1 MNGPVPRD
9 SAAPPR
15 VSVIMATFN
24 RPQYLGPAIGS
35 VLRQTMPDLELIIA
49 DDGSDD
55 ATRAVLRSLT
65 TDPRVRVLWREH
77 CGIPAAVRN
86 AALREARGQFVA
98 FQDSDDVWM
107 PDKLARQLAALV
119 AREGARWS
127 YTACAHIDA
136 SGAAVTPPGVSGW
149 REHRGSIRDAV
160 ACLRAHSAL
169 PTVLAER
176 ALLGGAGYFDES
188 LPLFED
194 HDLWLR
200 LACFSEVAVVPEAL
214 VKVRRHENHYSG
226 RDELAAAECRTIFLE
241 RAWRCDLSPAARA
254 ELRRLRALQ
263 GGRVARLR
271 AQAGKG
277 PAARD
282 SLRASLSVGWRYPR
296 WWIDA
301 AHTLLACPP
310 SRELY

>member
-1 MNGPVPRD
+1 MGDARPPSRG
-9 SAAPPR
+9 APK

-24 RPQYLGPAIGS
+24 RAQYLAPAIDS
-35 VLRQTMPDLELIIA
+35 VLRQTLPDFELLIA

-107 PDKLARQLAALV
+107 PDKLTRQLEALDSRPGV
-119 AREGARWS
+119 RWS
-127 YTACAHIDA
+127 YTACSHIDA
-136 SGAAVTPPGVSGW
+136 GGADVAPAGVSAW
-149 REHRGSIRDAV
+149 SEHKGGIRDAV

-169 PTVLAER
+169 PTVLVER

-200 LACFSEVAVVPEAL
+200 LACFSEVAVVPDPL
-214 VKVRRHENHYSG
+214 VQVRRHENHYSG
-226 RDELAAAECRTIFLE
+226 RDELVAAECRAIFLE
-241 RAWRCDLSPAARA
+241 RAWRCDLSSAARA

-271 AQAGKG
+271 ARAGKG
-277 PAARD
+277 PAARE
-282 SLRASLSVGWRYPR
+282 SLRASLGTGWRYPR

-310 SRELY
+310 ARELY